1 MAEKMEI
8 RVTETGVSK
17 VRKNFDNLSDSLN
30 NAKNNVLQMRIKTS
44 GLRRVIGAVRN
55 EILLFTFATSGLI
68 RIMKSAVDAFSKFEQ
83 ASTAIDLSFNKMG
96 DAVVVQLNRAAEGTV
111 SAIDLIMS
119 ANRTMA
125 LNVTTDVNKMA
136 TLLQYARIRARAMG
150 ITTTQAFNDIATG
163 IGRQS
168 PKILDNLGII
178 IKGWNEEAK
187 AAGVAYD
194 AQFILNKV
202 LGQAAIEIENT
213 GDMSLTTAERMNQ
226 LSASWSNLK
235 VAIGQTIA
243 EDNATWFTELAD
255 SINYLTKQIKG
266 ESQAFM
272 SGSEI
277 VAQMSGENITAIEAE
292 VRQRQRMIESTKEY
306 QSSVRSL
313 IKDQE
318 KELKASMDKVKH
330 EKLSEVQRQLQLDHI
345 RELQDSLAELRKEAN
360 GFSDEQINA
369 WQAQK
374 EALEAYIAKLERAYN
389 MMQQPIAVFETA
401 EISKDYFSKT
411 DDMWANSTE
420 NRLKASKKLADES
433 GEYLTDSTAE
443 WLRNFQ
449 TLFGQTM
456 DATTARWG
464 AWAGMFSDVFY
475 EAFGGSFDSI
485 EDYFNNMLKRMAA
498 DLAAS
503 GLINL
508 LNPAA
513 GGVGMFGAQGLFGF
527 LGFKNGG
534 NVSNRGGR
542 PVKAQSGYNGIV
554 PPGYPNDSFPI
565 MVQSGEHVNV
575 TSSGNTRNGFDG
587 VITAINDLKRITA
600 RKPVAN
606 TQVIGDASLYRTVKN
621 GQKRSGSLWN

>member
-83 ASTAIDLSFNKMG
+83 ASTAIELSFNKMG
-96 DAVVVQLNRAAEGTV
+96 DAVVFQLNRAAEGTV

-266 ESQAFM
+266 ESQVFM
-272 SGSEI
+272 SGAEI
-277 VAQMSGENITAIEAE
+277 VAQMSGENVTVIEAE
-292 VRQRQRMIESTKEY
+292 IRQRHRMIESTKEY
-306 QSSVRSL
+306 QSGVRSL

-318 KELKASMDKVKH
+318 KELKVSMDKVKH
-330 EKLSEVQRQLQLDHI
+330 GKLSEVQRKLQLDHQI
-345 RELQDSLAELRKEAN
+345 ELQNSLAELRKEAN

-401 EISKDYFSKT
+401 EISKDYFAKT